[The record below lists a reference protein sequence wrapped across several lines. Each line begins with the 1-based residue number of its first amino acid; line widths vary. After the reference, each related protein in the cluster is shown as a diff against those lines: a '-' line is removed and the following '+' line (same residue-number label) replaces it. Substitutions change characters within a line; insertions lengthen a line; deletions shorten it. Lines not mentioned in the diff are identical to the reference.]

1 MSYLEIE
8 KVIGREIIDSRGN
21 PTVEAEVWLA
31 DGTIGRGAA
40 PSGASTGEFE
50 ALELRDGDKS
60 RFGGKGVSKAV
71 ENINTTINEALVG
84 MDASDIYAVDAAMLK
99 ADGTKDKS
107 NLGANAIL
115 AVSTA
120 AARAAAISLDVPLY
134 RFLGGV
140 SGNKLPVPMMNIL
153 NGGAH
158 AANTVDVQEFM
169 IMPAGA
175 PSFKEGLRWCTE
187 VFHAL
192 QALLKSKGL
201 ATSVGDEGGFA
212 PDLASDEEAI
222 QYILEAIEK
231 AGYVPGKDFVLAMDA
246 ASSEWKGSKKGEYK
260 LPKCGK
266 VFTSEELVEHWKQ
279 LVEKYPIYSIEDG
292 LDEEDWEGWQHMTKE
307 LGGKVQLVGDDLFVT
322 NTERLSKGISLGCGN
337 SILIKL
343 NQIGSVSE
351 TLEAIK
357 MAHKAGYTAIASHRS
372 GETEDTTIADLAV
385 ALNTCQIKTGAP
397 SRSERVAKYNQL
409 LRIEEELGGAAQ
421 YPGFGAFLIKKYIT
435 GNNLRARQKA
445 CGRGGAESRP
455 YAFVEKIVRFWRKK
469 LCKISV
475 MLPRQHTQTL
485 IFWYSIFAGWENP
498 AVHNL
503 KEVHNDRFQTVGRL

>member
-1 MSYLEIE
+1 MLHLEIE
-8 KVIGREIIDSRGN
+8 KVVGREIIDSRGN
-21 PTVEAEVWLA
+21 PTVEAEVYLA
-31 DGTIGRGAA
+31 DGTVGRGAA

-50 ALELRDGDKS
+50 ALELRDGNKD

-71 ENINTTINEALVG
+71 GNINTTINEALKG
-84 MDASDIYAVDAAMLK
+84 IDASDIYAVDGAMLA

-115 AVSTA
+115 AVSIAAVHA
-120 AARAAAISLDVPLY
+120 AATALQIPLY
-134 RFLGGV
+134 RLLGGV
-140 SGNKLPVPMMNIL
+140 NGNRLPVPMMNIL

-192 QALLKSKGL
+192 AALLKERGL

-212 PDLASDEEAI
+212 PDLGSDEEAI
-222 QYILEAIEK
+222 ECILEAVEK
-231 AGYVPGKDFVLAMDA
+231 AGYKPGEDFVLAMDA
-246 ASSEWKGSKKGEYK
+246 ASSEWKSATKGEYL
-260 LPKCGK
+260 LPKSGRK
-266 VFTSEELVEHWKQ
+266 FTSAELIEHWKQ
-279 LVEKYPIYSIEDG
+279 LCEKYPIYSIEDG
-292 LDEEDWEGWQHMTKE
+292 LDEEDWEGWQQLTKE
-307 LGGKVQLVGDDLFVT
+307 LGDTVQLVGDDLFVT
-322 NTERLSKGISLGCGN
+322 NTERLSKGIKLGCGN

-357 MAHKAGYTAIASHRS
+357 MAHNAGYTAVTSHRS

-409 LRIEEELGGAAQ
+409 LRIEEQLGNAAV
-421 YPGFGAFLIKKYIT
+421 YPGKGAFHI
-435 GNNLRARQKA
+435 
-445 CGRGGAESRP
+445 SR
-455 YAFVEKIVRFWRKK
+455 
-469 LCKISV
+469 
-475 MLPRQHTQTL
+475 
-485 IFWYSIFAGWENP
+485 
-498 AVHNL
+498 
-503 KEVHNDRFQTVGRL
+503 

>member
-1 MSYLEIE
+1 MENFLAIE

-21 PTVEAEVWLA
+21 PTVEAEVYLL
-31 DGTIGRGAA
+31 DGTVGRGAA

-60 RFGGKGVSKAV
+60 RFGGKGVTKAV
-71 ENINTTINEALVG
+71 ENINTVINDALKGV
-84 MDASDIYAVDAAMLK
+84 DASDIYAVDTAMIA

-115 AVSTA
+115 AVSIA
-120 AARAAAISLDVPLY
+120 SARAAANALEIPLY

-140 SGNKLPVPMMNIL
+140 NGNRLPVPMMNIL

-169 IMPAGA
+169 IMPVGA
-175 PSFKEGLRWCTE
+175 PSFKEALRWCAE

-192 QALLKSKGL
+192 AALLKSKGL

-222 QYILEAIEK
+222 QYILDAVK
-231 AGYVPGKDFVLAMDA
+231 DAGYEPGKDFMIAMDA
-246 ASSEWKGSKKGEYK
+246 ASSEWKGEKKGEYV
-260 LPKCGK
+260 LPKAGTK
-266 VFTSEELVEHWKQ
+266 FTSEELIEHWKK
-279 LVEKYPIYSIEDG
+279 LVDKYPIISIEDA
-292 LDEEDWEGWQHMTKE
+292 LDEEDWEGWQKLTAE
-307 LGGKVQLVGDDLFVT
+307 LGDKVQLVGDDLFVT
-322 NTERLSKGISLGCGN
+322 NTERLSKGIELGCGN

-357 MAHKAGYTAIASHRS
+357 MAHKAGYTAISSHRS

-409 LRIEEELGGAAQ
+409 LRIEEELGTSAV
-421 YPGFGAFLIKKYIT
+421 YPGKAAFNVKK
-435 GNNLRARQKA
+435 
-445 CGRGGAESRP
+445 
-455 YAFVEKIVRFWRKK
+455 
-469 LCKISV
+469 
-475 MLPRQHTQTL
+475 
-485 IFWYSIFAGWENP
+485 
-498 AVHNL
+498 
-503 KEVHNDRFQTVGRL
+503 

>member
-1 MSYLEIE
+1 MENFLAIE

-21 PTVEAEVWLA
+21 PTVEAEVYLL
-31 DGTIGRGAA
+31 DGTVGRGVA

-60 RFGGKGVSKAV
+60 RFGGKGVTKAV
-71 ENINTTINEALVG
+71 ENINTVINDALKGV
-84 MDASDIYAVDAAMLK
+84 DASDIYVVDTAMIA

-115 AVSTA
+115 AVSIA
-120 AARAAAISLDVPLY
+120 SARAAANALEIPLY

-140 SGNKLPVPMMNIL
+140 NGNRLPVPMMNIL

-169 IMPAGA
+169 IMPVGA
-175 PSFKEGLRWCTE
+175 PSFKEALRWCAE

-192 QALLKSKGL
+192 AALLKSKGL

-222 QYILEAIEK
+222 QYILDAVK
-231 AGYVPGKDFVLAMDA
+231 DAGYEPGKDFMIAMDA
-246 ASSEWKGSKKGEYK
+246 ASSEWKGEKKGEYV
-260 LPKCGK
+260 LPKAGTK
-266 VFTSEELVEHWKQ
+266 FTSEELIEHWKK
-279 LVEKYPIYSIEDG
+279 LVDKYPIISIEDA
-292 LDEEDWEGWQHMTKE
+292 LDEEDWEGWQKLTAE
-307 LGGKVQLVGDDLFVT
+307 LGDKVQLVGDDLFVT
-322 NTERLSKGISLGCGN
+322 NTERLSKGIELGCGN

-357 MAHKAGYTAIASHRS
+357 MAHKAGYTAISSQRS

-409 LRIEEELGGAAQ
+409 LRIEEELGTSAV
-421 YPGFGAFLIKKYIT
+421 YPGKAAFNVKK
-435 GNNLRARQKA
+435 
-445 CGRGGAESRP
+445 
-455 YAFVEKIVRFWRKK
+455 
-469 LCKISV
+469 
-475 MLPRQHTQTL
+475 
-485 IFWYSIFAGWENP
+485 
-498 AVHNL
+498 
-503 KEVHNDRFQTVGRL
+503 

>member
-1 MSYLEIE
+1 MLHLEIE
-8 KVIGREIIDSRGN
+8 KVVGREIIDSRGN
-21 PTVEAEVWLA
+21 PTVEAEVYLA
-31 DGTIGRGAA
+31 DGTVGRGAA

-50 ALELRDGDKS
+50 ALELRDGNKD

-71 ENINTTINEALVG
+71 GNINTTINEALKG
-84 MDASDIYAVDAAMLK
+84 IDASDIYAVDGAMLA

-115 AVSTA
+115 AVSIA
-120 AARAAAISLDVPLY
+120 AVRAAATALQIPLY
-134 RFLGGV
+134 RLLGGV
-140 SGNKLPVPMMNIL
+140 NGNRLPVPMMNIL

-158 AANTVDVQEFM
+158 AANTVDVQEFV

-192 QALLKSKGL
+192 AALLKERGL

-212 PDLASDEEAI
+212 PDLGSDEEAI
-222 QYILEAIEK
+222 ECILEAVEK
-231 AGYVPGKDFVLAMDA
+231 AGYKPGEDFVLAMDA
-246 ASSEWKGSKKGEYK
+246 ASSEWKSATKGEYL
-260 LPKCGK
+260 LPKSGRK
-266 VFTSEELVEHWKQ
+266 FTSAELIEHWKQ
-279 LVEKYPIYSIEDG
+279 LCEKYPIYSIEDG
-292 LDEEDWEGWQHMTKE
+292 LDEEDWEGWQQLTKE
-307 LGGKVQLVGDDLFVT
+307 LGDTVQLVGDDLFVT
-322 NTERLSKGISLGCGN
+322 NTERLSKGIKLGCGN

-357 MAHKAGYTAIASHRS
+357 MAHNAGYTAVTSHRS

-409 LRIEEELGGAAQ
+409 LRIEEQLGNAAV
-421 YPGFGAFLIKKYIT
+421 YPGKGAFHI
-435 GNNLRARQKA
+435 
-445 CGRGGAESRP
+445 SR
-455 YAFVEKIVRFWRKK
+455 
-469 LCKISV
+469 
-475 MLPRQHTQTL
+475 
-485 IFWYSIFAGWENP
+485 
-498 AVHNL
+498 
-503 KEVHNDRFQTVGRL
+503 